1 MVWVGMNSLTS
12 TNNHMKTTKFT
23 VVLPPNVLAF
33 YQAEAAR
40 EERSVSSVMCRVL
53 RDAAGIAR
61 DPEEGSKPKT
71 EKLPL

>member
-1 MVWVGMNSLTS
+1 
-12 TNNHMKTTKFT
+12 MKTKKFT

-40 EERSVSSVMCRVL
+40 EERSVSNVMCRVL

-61 DPEEGSKPKT
+61 DSEEGSKPKT
-71 EKLPL
+71 EKLPLQ